1 MAMNRRLTDIAR
13 AVLYEGYRLYPY
25 RSSNVKNQR
34 SWLLGA
40 LYPPA
45 FCAHARAGDRH
56 LVQTELLVRGPAS
69 AQLLACARFL
79 LSENEHELPLPVA
92 ELSGLGGGGD
102 SITQTFGDVVASLA
116 WRAVRVADDVHR
128 VTVQLSNETESA
140 LLVDREQAGAL
151 AMASAHIVLTCVAAE
166 LISSADPPDDLRSAA
181 QQCHNDGL
189 WPTLID
195 SQSILAAPII
205 LPDHPEVADESPGD
219 LFDLTEIDEILSLRI
234 LTMTDAEKREAV
246 VDPRVAELF
255 ARTHALAPEQ
265 LARLHGRLRTC
276 SHLVG
281 DRVCIRPR
289 GRADAFDL
297 ALAGQTATV
306 SVIERTME
314 GEVFVGVTVDIDPG
328 RDLGERGLPGHRF
341 FFRPEELEAI

>member
-1 MAMNRRLTDIAR
+1 MNRKLADIAR

-25 RSSNVKNQR
+25 RASNIKNQR

-45 FCAHARAGDRH
+45 FCAHARAGDRS

-69 AQLLACARFL
+69 AQMSACARFL
-79 LSENEHELPLPVA
+79 VSETAHELPLPDA
-92 ELSGLGGGGD
+92 ALSGLGGGGD
-102 SITQTFGDVVASLA
+102 SVTQTFGDVIASLA

-128 VTVQLSNETESA
+128 VTVQLTNETESGTLA
-140 LLVDREQAGAL
+140 DREQAGSM
-151 AMASAHIVLTCVAAE
+151 AMASAHVALICVGAE
-166 LISSADPPDDLRSAA
+166 LISSADPPEHLRHAA
-181 QQCHNDGL
+181 EQCHNDGL

-205 LPDHPEVADESPGD
+205 LPDHPELADESPGD

-234 LTMTDAEKREAV
+234 LTMTDAEQREAV
-246 VDPRVAELF
+246 VDPRVAELI

-276 SHLVG
+276 SHVVG
-281 DRVCIRPR
+281 DRVRIRPR
-289 GRADAFDL
+289 GRADAFDM
-297 ALAGQTATV
+297 ALADQIATV
-306 SVIERTME
+306 SVIERTIE

-341 FFRPEELEAI
+341 FFRPEELDEA